1 MSAHYPL
8 KFTLEDGV
16 HVVVNKTGD
25 DTYDFTLTPE
35 KGTERHFQYDDSRPK
50 DKIIE
55 EADFDEL
62 NAIRRFWLERE
73 DII

>member
-16 HVVVNKTGD
+16 LVEVSKTGES
-25 DTYDFTLTPE
+25 TYDFTLTPPE
-35 KGTERHFQYDDSRPK
+35 GAARHFTYDDNRPK

-55 EADFDEL
+55 EANFDEL

-73 DII
+73 EII